1 MILLWEIYVY
11 QDKDE
16 DYILLSWYIHW
27 NQWDIFCHRIRDK
40 HLQSF
45 VTLEYPLHSFL
56 YNFQYFSILK
66 VYNQHHYTFLGI
78 SPFLFG
84 IFRNCF
90 LISRSVLSLFPHI
103 HAHNLHYMFPM
114 ISIETICS
122 FLRNLFGDNC
132 EQLKIIIQKCRTW
145 NSKFD
150 WLCKW
155 NIGKVVKWRKLKKM
169 T

>member
-1 MILLWEIYVY
+1 ME
-11 QDKDE
+11 
-16 DYILLSWYIHW
+16 YILGQFQGRLSWLKDKCNVIQNRFKNHELSQDRHIYIIDNLVSSIVRKCIMW
-27 NQWDIFCHRIRDK
+27 CIWLNFCH
-40 HLQSF
+40 
-45 VTLEYPLHSFL
+45 
-56 YNFQYFSILK
+56 FS
-66 VYNQHHYTFLGI
+66 
-78 SPFLFG
+78 
-84 IFRNCF
+84 
-90 LISRSVLSLFPHI
+90 LSLFPHI

-150 WLCKW
+150 WLCRW